1 MPKRRSVVF
10 EVAVSMEDEPACLVR
25 AMLQHGEKVVVKGF
39 DSEVEAK
46 NWIDS
51 RAADWVKK
59 YRGGR
64 YLER

>member
-10 EVAVSMEDEPACLVR
+10 EVAPSAEEEPTCLVR

-46 NWIDS
+46 EWIDT
-51 RAADWVKK
+51 RAIDWVKK